1 MDGTELHRSSAMGR
15 SGHRRG
21 APMAR
26 GGRGEDGKAHW
37 WLVLVAGLVN
47 HADSEVGWWRCLELG
62 VPTLGVQRKE
72 NGVGNDCGED

>member
-21 APMAR
+21 APMAW

-72 NGVGNDCGED
+72 NGVGNGCSED